1 MKHKR
6 RRKKVRQETQGTT
19 AGLAPAA
26 GGRDAPSPADIRLHQ
41 AIEEFQGDRVDQALR
56 LCQEILVAEPD
67 HVDALNLAATIT
79 CRMGDSERTISLLKA
94 VAAVQPNNA
103 EAHSSLGDVLRW
115 MQRSE
120 EAVAAYRRA
129 LEIAPG
135 VAEAH
140 YSLGLAEER
149 LGRFDEAGAAYRRAP
164 EIRPDHAQAH
174 NNYGAILQ
182 ADGRPDHAAAA
193 YRRAIGIDPG
203 LVKAHYNL
211 AHTLIEQGD
220 HPAALDAC
228 EACLEVDPGNTNALA
243 IKAAA
248 LDEMGDRDGARFLID
263 LDRFIRPR
271 QFDAPAGFDT
281 LADFNEAL
289 ARHIFEHPL
298 QVPDSAGS
306 VTRLGAIPGGH
317 LGGLLSEPKGPMA
330 DFEEMVE
337 DAVREYRH
345 AQPADA
351 AHPFLANP
359 PRRWSLQ
366 IWGNVYNR
374 TGVQQP
380 HIHPGCLS
388 GVYYVRVPAETR
400 DPDRDQAGWIGF
412 GRLPSNFRCAVE
424 PETRALRPEEGLMFL
439 FPSYFYHH
447 TMPSESADT
456 RISIAFDVQAESPA

>member
-19 AGLAPAA
+19 AGPSPAA
-26 GGRDAPSPADIRLHQ
+26 GGRDAPSPADGRVQ
-41 AIEEFQGDRVDQALR
+41 RAIEEFQGGRVDQALR
-56 LCQEILVAEPD
+56 LCQEILIAEPEN
-67 HVDALNLAATIT
+67 VDALNLAATIT
-79 CRMGDSERTISLLKA
+79 YRMGDSERTISLLKA

-103 EAHSSLGDVLRW
+103 EAHTSLGDVLRW

-135 VAEAH
+135 LAEAH

-149 LGRFDEAGAAYRRAP
+149 LGRFDEAGAAYRRAL

-182 ADGRPDHAAAA
+182 ADGKPDQAAAA

-211 AHTLIEQGD
+211 AHVLIEQGD
-220 HPAALDAC
+220 HRAALDAC

-271 QFDAPAGFDT
+271 QFDAPAGFDD
-281 LADFNEAL
+281 LAGFNEAL

-330 DFEEMVE
+330 AFEEMVE

-380 HIHPGCLS
+380 HIHPGWLS
-388 GVYYVRVPAETR
+388 GVYYVRVPAETH
-400 DPDRDQAGWIGF
+400 DPDRHQAGWIGF

-424 PETRALRPEEGLMFL
+424 PETRAFRPEEGLMFL

-456 RISIAFDVQAESPA
+456 RISIAFDVQAED

>member
-1 MKHKR
+1 MKRKR
-6 RRKKVRQETQGTT
+6 RRQKVRQETQGTT
-19 AGLAPAA
+19 AGPSPAA
-26 GGRDAPSPADIRLHQ
+26 GGRDAPSPVDGRLQ
-41 AIEEFQGDRVDQALR
+41 RAIEEFQDGRVDQALR
-56 LCQEILVAEPD
+56 SCQEILIAEPD

-79 CRMGDSERTISLLKA
+79 YRMGASDRTISLLKA

-103 EAHSSLGDVLRW
+103 EAHTNLGDVLRW

-135 VAEAH
+135 LAEVH
-140 YSLGLAEER
+140 YSLGLAQER
-149 LGRFDEAGAAYRRAP
+149 LGRFDEAGAAYRRTL
-164 EIRPDHAQAH
+164 EIRPDHAEAH

-182 ADGRPDHAAAA
+182 ADGKPDEAAAA
-193 YRRAIGIDPG
+193 YRRALGIDPG

-211 AHTLIEQGD
+211 AHVLIEQGD
-220 HPAALDAC
+220 HRAALDAC

-248 LDEMGDRDGARFLID
+248 LDELGDRDGARFLID
-263 LDRFIRPR
+263 FDRFIRPR

-298 QVPDSAGS
+298 QVLDSAGS

-330 DFEEMVE
+330 AFEEMVQ

-380 HIHPGCLS
+380 HIHPGWLS
-388 GVYYVRVPAETR
+388 GVYYVRVPDETH
-400 DPDRDQAGWIGF
+400 DPDRHQAGWIGF

-424 PETRALRPEEGLMFL
+424 PETRAIRPEEGLMVL

-456 RISIAFDVQAESPA
+456 RISIAFDVQAEN

>member
-1 MKHKR
+1 MKRKR
-6 RRKKVRQETQGTT
+6 RRKKVRQETQGTA
-19 AGLAPAA
+19 AGPSPAA
-26 GGRDAPSPADIRLHQ
+26 AGRDAPSPADARLQ
-41 AIEEFQGDRVDQALR
+41 RAIEEFQGGRVDQALR
-56 LCQEILVAEPD
+56 VCQEILIAEPG

-79 CRMGDSERTISLLKA
+79 YQMGDSERTISLLKA

-103 EAHSSLGDVLRW
+103 EAHTSLGDVLRW

-135 VAEAH
+135 LAETH
-140 YSLGLAEER
+140 HSLGLAEER
-149 LGRFDEAGAAYRRAP
+149 LGRFDEAGAAYRRTL
-164 EIRPDHAQAH
+164 EIRPDHAEAH

-182 ADGRPDHAAAA
+182 ADGKPDEAAAA
-193 YRRAIGIDPG
+193 YRRALGIDPA

-211 AHTLIEQGD
+211 AHVLIGQGA
-220 HPAALDAC
+220 HRAALDAC

-248 LDEMGDRDGARFLID
+248 LDEMGDRNGARYLID
-263 LDRFIRPR
+263 FDRFIRPT

-281 LADFNEAL
+281 LADFNGAL
-289 ARHIFEHPL
+289 ARHIVEHPL

-330 DFEEMVE
+330 AFEEMVE

-345 AQPADA
+345 AQPVDA

-359 PRRWSLQ
+359 PPRWSLQ

-380 HIHPGCLS
+380 HIHPGWLS

-400 DPDRDQAGWIGF
+400 DPDRHQAGWIGF
-412 GRLPSNFRCAVE
+412 GRLPPNFRCEVE
-424 PETRALRPEEGLMFL
+424 PETRALRPEEGLMVL

-456 RISIAFDVQAESPA
+456 RISIAFDVQAED

>member
-1 MKHKR
+1 M
-6 RRKKVRQETQGTT
+6 
-19 AGLAPAA
+19 AGPSPAA
-26 GGRDAPSPADIRLHQ
+26 EGRDAPSPTDGRLQ
-41 AIEEFQGDRVDQALR
+41 RAIEEFEGGRTDEALR
-56 LCQEILVAEPD
+56 SCQEILIAEPA

-79 CRMGDSERTISLLKA
+79 YQMGASDRTISLLKA

-103 EAHSSLGDVLRW
+103 EAHTNLGDVLRW

-129 LEIAPG
+129 LGIAPG
-135 VAEAH
+135 LAEVH
-140 YSLGLAEER
+140 YSLGLAQER
-149 LGRFDEAGAAYRRAP
+149 LERFDEAGAAYRRTL
-164 EIRPDHAQAH
+164 EIRPDHAEAH

-182 ADGRPDHAAAA
+182 ADGKPDEAAAA
-193 YRRAIGIDPG
+193 YRRALGIDPG

-211 AHTLIEQGD
+211 AHVLIGQGD
-220 HPAALDAC
+220 HRAALDAC
-228 EACLEVDPGNTNALA
+228 EACLEVEPGNTNALA

-248 LDEMGDRDGARFLID
+248 LDELGDRDGARFLID
-263 LDRFIRPR
+263 FDRFIRPR
-271 QFDAPAGFDT
+271 QFDAPAGFDG

-289 ARHIFEHPL
+289 TRHIVEHPL

-330 DFEEMVE
+330 AFEEMVQ

-380 HIHPGCLS
+380 HIHPGWLS
-388 GVYYVRVPAETR
+388 GVYYVRVPDETH
-400 DPDRDQAGWIGF
+400 DPDRHQAGWIGF
-412 GRLPSNFRCAVE
+412 GRLPSNFRCAAE
-424 PETRALRPEEGLMFL
+424 PETRAIRPEEGLMVL

-456 RISIAFDVQAESPA
+456 RISIAFDVQAEN

>member
-1 MKHKR
+1 MKRKR
-6 RRKKVRQETQGTT
+6 HRQKVRQEPQGTT
-19 AGLAPAA
+19 AGPSPAA
-26 GGRDAPSPADIRLHQ
+26 GGRDAPSPADARVQ
-41 AIEEFQGDRVDQALR
+41 RAIEEFQGGRVDQALR
-56 LCQEILVAEPD
+56 LCHEILIAEPD

-79 CRMGDSERTISLLKA
+79 DQMGDSDRTISLLKA

-103 EAHSSLGDVLRW
+103 EAHTNLGDVLRW

-135 VAEAH
+135 LAEAH
-140 YSLGLAEER
+140 HSLGLAQER
-149 LGRFDEAGAAYRRAP
+149 LGRFDEAGAAYRRTL
-164 EIRPDHAQAH
+164 EIRPDHAEAH

-182 ADGRPDHAAAA
+182 ADGKPDQAAAA
-193 YRRAIGIDPG
+193 YRRALGIDPG

-220 HPAALDAC
+220 HRAALDAC

-248 LDEMGDRDGARFLID
+248 LDELGDRDGARFLID
-263 LDRFIRPR
+263 FDRFVRPK
-271 QFDAPAGFDT
+271 QFDAPAGFDS

-317 LGGLLSEPKGPMA
+317 LGGLLSEPKGPIA
-330 DFEEMVE
+330 TFEKMIQ

-374 TGVQQP
+374 FGVQQP
-380 HIHPGCLS
+380 HIHPAWLS
-388 GVYYVRVPAETR
+388 GCYYVRIPAETH
-400 DPDRDQAGWIGF
+400 DPNRHQAGWIVF

-424 PETRALRPEEGLMFL
+424 SETRAFQPEEGLVVL

-456 RISIAFDVQAESPA
+456 RISIAFDVQPED